1 MTENKKPPISSLKKY
16 IEEAILLQK
25 AGKKIETK
33 KNKPLTIPSELKE
46 AFQNNIGLQTAFNK
60 FTKGKQREFTEHI
73 ANAKREETRISRLEK
88 CIPMIK
94 NGIGLNDKYRK

>member
-1 MTENKKPPISSLKKY
+1 MG
-16 IEEAILLQK
+16 A
-25 AGKKIETK
+25 
-33 KNKPLTIPSELKE
+33 LKE
-46 AFQNNIGLQTAFNK
+46 AFQNDIELQTAFNK